1 MSSGSKIMVSRV
13 DIRVQP
19 PVVIPGSGGGDEKD
33 SPINIR
39 RIWWSWRLERESNM
53 NESREARSDRE
64 QVAKVAKATIVNND
78 II

>member
-1 MSSGSKIMVSRV
+1 MVSRV

-19 PVVIPGSGGGDEKD
+19 SVVIPGSGGGDGKD